1 MNRWYRRRHWVYVGL
16 ILVLGVD
23 ATVYYGWVKQPKLSP
38 AVAEARSAQLQHEV
52 AVHEG
57 EVARL
62 QRARNMLPQAR
73 PALASFLHERF
84 PTEGTGFSAV
94 AVALSKAAQTA
105 DVKLENVTYKT
116 RTERNPTQLVA
127 VEVSADLQGGYSN
140 LLRYL
145 ELLEQ
150 DPGFYLIEE
159 LAVVGSQRG
168 GLKLQTRL
176 VTYFRRGNA

>member
-1 MNRWYRRRHWVYVGL
+1 MNRWYRQRQWVYLGL
-16 ILVLGVD
+16 VLLLGVD
-23 ATVYYGWVKQPKLSP
+23 ATVYFGWVKRPQLSP
-38 AVAEARSAQLQHEV
+38 AVAEARRGQLEREV
-52 AVHEG
+52 AVRET

-62 QRARNMLPQAR
+62 RRAREMLPQAR
-73 PALASFLHERF
+73 PALAAFLREHI

-94 AVALSKAAQTA
+94 AVALSNAARTA
-105 DVKLENVTYKT
+105 GVQLENVSYKT
-116 RTERNPTQLVA
+116 RTERNETQLVS
-127 VEVSADLQGGYSN
+127 VEVSADLQGAYSN

-159 LAVVGSQRG
+159 LAVVSSQRG

-176 VTYFRRGNA
+176 VTYFRRSSS